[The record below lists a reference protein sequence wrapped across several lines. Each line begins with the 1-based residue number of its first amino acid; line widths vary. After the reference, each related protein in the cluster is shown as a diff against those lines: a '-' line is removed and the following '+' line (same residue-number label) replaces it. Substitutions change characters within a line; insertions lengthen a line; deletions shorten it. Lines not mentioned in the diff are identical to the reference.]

1 MRKAGR
7 VVYYRLIDKHIRQLL
22 AVGLTHTNEV
32 PAVSSRSETEVS
44 A

>member
-7 VVYYRLIDKHIRQLL
+7 VVYYRLIDEHIRHMLML
-22 AVGLTHTNEV
+22 GLTHTNEV
-32 PAVSSRSETEVS
+32 PMSQAVEVS